1 MDNISLPTFMYV
13 EKEKYLA
20 SRSPLLGEKGEVE
33 ERERKRICNLA
44 DVTKKTPNPT
54 YIFRW
59 IIPLFRIPDV
69 VVAKYSKVL
78 FSSNNY

>member
-33 ERERKRICNLA
+33 ERERKGICNLA

-54 YIFRW
+54 YIFRR
-59 IIPLFRIPDV
+59 IIPLFRSPNV
-69 VVAKYSKVL
+69 VVAEYSKVL